1 MATHINIT
9 TEQIQP
15 AVLTRLAMYAQRT
28 GKTVNEVLQQMLDER
43 ELSPL
48 SEEAPSA
55 VGAVTPGEWSRELRA
70 WAASHPVNQVIA
82 DDSRESIYE
91 GRGE

>member
-1 MATHINIT
+1 MNTDAQS

-15 AVLTRLAMYAQRT
+15 EVLARLAAQARER
-28 GKTVNEVLQQMLDER
+28 GETVNEFLRHIPDEM
-43 ELSPL
+43 
-48 SEEAPSA
+48 EAVAAEKDDRPFYEA
-55 VGAVTPGEWSRELRA
+55 ATPEEWSRELRA
-70 WAASHPVNQVIA
+70 WAASHPVSAVIA